1 MMAVDPLDPTRE
13 GDPDP
18 AEPGMSS
25 QMEMEVDVKEN
36 GKKEKVDPIHVID
49 VDDDEDED
57 EQGRNGMEVIDVDE
71 GVEAAVE
78 DVI

>member
-1 MMAVDPLDPTRE
+1 MMAVDPLDPTWVE
-13 GDPDP
+13 DSDP
-18 AEPGMSS
+18 AEPGMSL

-36 GKKEKVDPIHVID
+36 GKEKVDPIHVID

>member
-1 MMAVDPLDPTRE
+1 MMAVDPLDPTRVE
-13 GDPDP
+13 DPDP